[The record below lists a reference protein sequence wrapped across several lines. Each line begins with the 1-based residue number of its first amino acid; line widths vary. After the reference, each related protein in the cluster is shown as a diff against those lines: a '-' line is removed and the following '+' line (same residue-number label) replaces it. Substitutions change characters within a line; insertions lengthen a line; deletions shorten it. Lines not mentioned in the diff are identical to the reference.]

1 MSAKVK
7 ESVDTPDCRE
17 MVEETERRSSDGA
30 QGGSTQSSNDG
41 DQAGSTQ
48 ARTEKKEPETGVD
61 KNPVKLLEE
70 TRQLLELAKSVRQ
83 FAAQNPVSV
92 FKKDENGNNSTKRM
106 EDEEDSME
114 VQISKKAKGDDQDE
128 NGKDIYFDGVT
139 FRK

>member
-17 MVEETERRSSDGA
+17 MVEETERRSFDRA

-48 ARTEKKEPETGVD
+48 ARAEKKEPETGVD

-83 FAAQNPVSV
+83 FAAQNPISV

-139 FRK
+139 FKK

>member
-7 ESVDTPDCRE
+7 ERLDTPDCGE
-17 MVEETERRSSDGA
+17 NVEESERSSGGD

-48 ARTEKKEPETGVD
+48 ARAEKKEPETGVD

-83 FAAQNPVSV
+83 FAAQNPISV
-92 FKKDENGNNSTKRM
+92 FKKDENGNNSTKRI
-106 EDEEDSME
+106 EEEEDSME
-114 VQISKKAKGDDQDE
+114 VQVSKKAKSDDQDE
-128 NGKDIYFDGVT
+128 KGKDIYFDGVT
-139 FRK
+139 FKK